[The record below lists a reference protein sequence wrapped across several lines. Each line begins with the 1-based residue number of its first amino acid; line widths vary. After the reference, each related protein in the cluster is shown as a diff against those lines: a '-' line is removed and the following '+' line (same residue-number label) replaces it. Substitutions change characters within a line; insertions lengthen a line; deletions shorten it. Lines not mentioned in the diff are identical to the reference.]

1 MKNYAHKTKS
11 CALLG
16 YGKWKPTLLLIGLL
30 LGMSGMKMIAQSD
43 APDGL
48 QMKKTY
54 TPTSEDGSEGFI
66 TLETFVTG
74 ASVTISK
81 SIPSD
86 VVIVASMSRTMT
98 ERFGGG
104 DKKYVVLQDATR
116 AFVNALADD
125 DLSDFGTD
133 GYHRLATCTFAA
145 GPNNSY
151 NHTNLCSAQSNQNY
165 AAATATDYFECLRTI
180 KPTTYTNTI
189 VGTWDDHYVTRF
201 SAPSNTGGGYMQYG
215 LDMAVEIFSHRTTT
229 TFTDPE
235 DGIEKPRNMIVIFL
249 TDGLPGGYTSLTNTY
264 TGFFYNG
271 ADNTAYNEQ
280 VEADAA
286 VAKTNLLKN
295 MGATVFSIGIFNGAD
310 ENATYQTTKT
320 TLTGN
325 NNATLK
331 WGTEIQACNGLMH
344 FASSNYESTTDGEPT
359 SWSGLTDSPENRAYK
374 FPNSKYQTADNATEL
389 TGIFTSIAAQ
399 VGGANFEMTMESVVQ
414 DVISANFM
422 LPDGANTDIRA
433 YAPKCIGESNGEYT
447 FDTINNTGYLTIAN
461 DGVIEECETCE
472 NRLQDNLIIIDG
484 KTVSIS
490 GINFGEMWCGPI
502 IDHGVTTGYHG
513 RKLVMII
520 PIVVEDGVWGDEV
533 NTNGPMS
540 VILPDGSSVEP
551 IAHFDS
557 PLANVLGSVWTEVV
571 TNEPPGYSDDNIDS
585 PEDLAWFVS
594 RVNGRVHYEEN
605 PYVESQPNLNG
616 RLTADID
623 MSAHNWVSIGTG
635 YLCDS
640 LNNFLNANGQPTTN
654 PDEYVKLAYSGTFD
668 GNGHVI
674 TGLKNNAAKFY
685 KLASGLENQVV
696 VFPGMFS
703 NVTGTVKNV
712 FVLGSD
718 FHARNHSGEKET
730 FIHFGIIADTLT
742 GGTLYNCE
750 AAGRL
755 TCNDEVSNR
764 ERDAQLIFGGL
775 VGLND
780 GGTIH
785 SSMAMAELTGY
796 TMGGMI
802 GENRGSFSNG
812 FTNGVYNYLDNGY
825 VKPVGGIAGINNTAA
840 NIKNCYV
847 RFERANKDLENSSFG
862 QIVGSGNFTG
872 TSCYTPE
879 VYHTVPSNPNGS
891 SPNVTSITYTTTL
904 PPSHIRQDRSNDNM
918 VGGTWNDNIYVGG
931 TPLLNRLI
939 AESSGQ
945 TSWKRTTAGGYSYSP
960 NGGNINGDYPVLQFS
975 DYKCLASVD
984 GIRIDY
990 AHSLDQMLDRHNAGN
1005 MNVNTQMPP
1014 TNNSYIWY
1022 TYNKPYD
1029 YSVAASSA
1037 IYGGAINLYAHDSI
1051 SKGTSEEARTMVY
1064 IDENISLLQS
1074 PSADIDA
1081 YTGQTLVEIGGSYDD
1096 IQAGNR
1102 WHNVSSSLRNSMIG
1116 LSFTIN
1122 DQVPSA
1128 LGEDWDPYVTEY
1140 AAANNYNLL
1149 PENPCRVRARTDN
1162 DDIALFPADMG
1173 AYPPF
1178 DFYAF
1183 FEPKYHWINFKRNS
1197 LSHWHMDAPL
1207 VWIDY
1212 YHVLNE
1218 EEIHG
1223 NEEQLIPGKGY
1234 LLAIHPMYFN
1244 NLHQWDGNEGKDRQ
1258 FLQNRGFLNNG
1269 DVDIPVTCTSG
1280 IEWSGRQGYNML
1292 GNPYQSYLDFN
1303 AFVKGNPDI
1312 MNSSAF
1318 VNTYAIYDPHEDA
1331 WLQYAPASNGA
1342 KVADRYINMHQG
1354 FFIQV
1359 LGNGIAHFTNKM
1371 RTNTPGNGFRSEQ
1384 CNYPLINFTLTDS
1397 NNDKDIAVLEV
1408 GRPENN
1414 GSKKIF
1420 VSSSTGRLY
1429 FRHDDENFA
1438 ILFRDMKSGSQPL
1451 YFDAKENGT
1460 FTLSWNT
1467 ANANFSSLTLID
1479 NITGVATDMLAN
1491 NSYTFFG
1498 NTDHY
1503 KSRFKVVLGNFND
1516 IEEDMDTATESFVFF
1531 DGSEWIVEGQGSL
1544 TVTDMMGR
1552 MVYSATLINKQN
1564 RVTLNGLSQGV
1575 YLMRIANND
1584 HAMVQKIVVK

>member
-1 MKNYAHKTKS
+1 MKNYTHKTKS
-11 CALLG
+11 RAFFG

-30 LGMSGMKMIAQSD
+30 LGMGGMKMMAQSD

-48 QMKKTY
+48 QMKKTF
-54 TPTSEDGSEGFI
+54 TPTTNDGSEGYI
-66 TLETFVTG
+66 TLETYVTG
-74 ASVTISK
+74 ASVTVSK

-86 VVIVASMSRTMT
+86 VVIVASMSGTMT
-98 ERFGGG
+98 ERFDGGSG
-104 DKKYVVLQDATR
+104 DKKYVVLQTATR
-116 AFVNALADD
+116 AFVAALEDD
-125 DLSDFGTD
+125 DLSEFGAD
-133 GYHRLATCTFAA
+133 GYHRLATCTFAG
-145 GPNNSY
+145 GPNNGY
-151 NHTNLCSAQSNQNY
+151 NHTNLCSANNNQSYNGV
-165 AAATATDYFECLRTI
+165 TDAHYVECLRTI
-180 KPTTYTNTI
+180 QPDNNPNNI
-189 VGTWDDHYVTRF
+189 VATWDDHYVTRF
-201 SAPSNTGGGYMQYG
+201 SAPANANGGYMQYG
-215 LDMAVEIFSHRTTT
+215 LDMAVEIFNHRTTT
-229 TFTDPE
+229 TYTDPE
-235 DGIEKPRNMIVIFL
+235 SGMEMPRNMIVIFL

-264 TGFFYNG
+264 QGFFYNG
-271 ADNTAYNEQ
+271 ADNTAYDEQ

-286 VAKTNLLKN
+286 VAKANVLKG
-295 MGATVFSIGIFNGAD
+295 MGATVFSIGIFDGAD
-310 ENATYQTTKT
+310 ENAEYQTTMT

-325 NNATLK
+325 SNATLK
-331 WGTEIQACNGLMH
+331 WGTEIEACNGLMH
-344 FASSNYESTTDGEPT
+344 FASSNYDYNEAT
-359 SWSGLTDSPENRAYK
+359 SWSDLTTSSENRPFK
-374 FPNSKYQTADNATEL
+374 FLDSKYRTADEASEL
-389 TGIFTSIAAQ
+389 TAIFTSIAAQ
-399 VGGANFEMTMESVVQ
+399 VGGSNFEMTMESVVQ
-414 DVISANFM
+414 DVISTNFT

-433 YAPKCIGESNGEYT
+433 YAPKCIGESDGEFT
-447 FDTINNTGYLTIAN
+447 FDPTSDNGYLTIAG
-461 DGVIEECETCE
+461 DGVIEECENCE
-472 NRLQDNLIIIDG
+472 NRLSDELIVING
-484 KTVSIS
+484 KVVSIS
-490 GINFGEMWCGPI
+490 GLNLGEMWVGT
-502 IDHGVTTGYHG
+502 HTSNTGVVTYHG

-520 PIVVEDGVWGDEV
+520 PIVVENGVWGDGV
-533 NTNGPMS
+533 ATNGDMS
-540 VILPDGSSVEP
+540 VILPDGTSVEP
-551 IAHFDS
+551 IAHFD
-557 PLANVLGSVWTEVV
+557 PPFANVLGSVWTEVV
-571 TNEPPGYSDDNIDS
+571 TNQPPGYSDDNIDS

-594 RVNGRVHYEEN
+594 RVNGRIHYEVN
-605 PYVESQPNLNG
+605 PNVASNPELCG

-623 MSAHNWVSIGTG
+623 MSAHNWVPIGAG
-635 YLCDS
+635 YLCNE
-640 LNNFLNANGQPTTN
+640 NNEFIL
-654 PDEYVKLAYSGTFD
+654 DEQGNKINIAYEGTFD
-668 GNGHVI
+668 GNGYVI
-674 TGLKNNAAKFY
+674 TGLKNNASKFY
-685 KLASGLENQVV
+685 KLASGDENDVV
-696 VFPGMFS
+696 VYPGMFS

-712 FVLGSD
+712 FVLDSD
-718 FHARNHSGEKET
+718 FHARNHQGEDET

-742 GGTLYNCE
+742 SPGQIFNCE

-755 TCNDEVSNR
+755 TCNDEASNR
-764 ERDAQLIFGGL
+764 ERDALLIFGGL
-775 VGLND
+775 VGLNN

-796 TMGGMI
+796 TLGGMI

-812 FTNGVYNYLDNGY
+812 FTNGIYNYLYNGY
-825 VKPVGGIAGINNTAA
+825 VKPVGGIAGINNTAT
-840 NIKNCYV
+840 NIQNCYV
-847 RFERANKDLENSSFG
+847 RFERNNNNLENSSFG
-862 QIVGSGNFTG
+862 QIVGSGSSYTT

-879 VYHTVPSNPNGS
+879 VYHTVPSNGA
-891 SPNVTSITYTTTL
+891 SITYTTTL
-904 PPSHIRQDRSNDNM
+904 PPQHMRQDRSNDNM
-918 VGGTWNDNIYVGG
+918 VNGTWNDNIYVGG
-931 TPLLNRLI
+931 TPLLKKLI
-939 AESSGQ
+939 ADAGSGQ
-945 TSWKRTTAGGYSYSP
+945 STWKRTTAGGYTTYSP

-1503 KSRFKVVLGNFND
+1503 KSRFKVVFGNFTD
-1516 IEEDMDTATESFVFF
+1516 IEEDMDTAIESFVFF

-1584 HAMVQKIVVK
+1584 HAIVQKIVVK